1 MVMGLRRP
9 AFLLVC
15 ALLGASVAIL
25 PAVAGS
31 ETAPTIEAG
40 SGTYYSEFAWHPSQR
55 TVATGMSVTFSNPSE
70 TKHGLEWRSGP
81 VKPSCAGTVPVG
93 TTEAASATK
102 WSGDCTFSQPG
113 TYVFWCTVH
122 HSAMSGTV
130 TVSSTGTTTT
140 TTTATQPGGTTT
152 TTNTPPGTTT
162 TPAGPAPTPTLS
174 GAGNAT
180 IITLA
185 RSQRG
190 GSVRGSLEV
199 PSAVAGGRLEVDL
212 LARRASLAGA
222 GRGSS
227 QVRVGRLIR
236 SSLRAGRLS
245 FSVPLQARARSV
257 LARRRRL
264 PLTVKLVLTP
274 AQGLPSSTS
283 RNVVLHT

>member
-1 MVMGLRRP
+1 MGLRRP

-31 ETAPTIEAG
+31 ETAPTVNAQSSVQACSSSYYPNCWSPASVELASPG
-40 SGTYYSEFAWHPSQR
+40 SVAFQNSSAKAHGVVWSSVPVTPTCSGVPVNASAESFSGSCSFPQAGTYRFYCY
-55 TVATGMSVTFSNPSE
+55 V
-70 TKHGLEWRSGP
+70 HGP
-81 VKPSCAGTVPVG
+81 T
-93 TTEAASATK
+93 
-102 WSGDCTFSQPG
+102 
-113 TYVFWCTVH
+113 
-122 HSAMSGTV
+122 MSGTI
-130 TVSSTGTTTT
+130 TVGAGTTTT

-152 TTNTPPGTTT
+152 TTNTSPGTTT

-212 LARRASLAGA
+212 LARRASLARA
-222 GRGSS
+222 GGGSS
-227 QVRVGRLIR
+227 RVRVGRLIR